1 MNIMTHTRPT
11 AGSMTRAMLDN
22 QWRKAEELKEDMAKH
37 FWPMIGTA
45 NKVAYFAIEDAI
57 EQMGIYGMLK
67 HKQKV
72 HALKAIEE
80 LDKYERNAYEHFA
93 ALADGRYALWQ
104 DLIGRAADKL
114 EPDVVKLRF
123 AIKNVIDRAKVRES
137 TALAYIQTALALIT
151 LATLMY
157 DTMADQY
164 QRKTMLPIRD
174 EFAAGRLTAVERHWK
189 EVGEITGRQIMPNVN
204 LRDDPQCILGVQV
217 ILERYRAADF
227 LNDAA
232 AEAIEL
238 NLEVIDRIEN
248 QQKQ

>member
-1 MNIMTHTRPT
+1 
-11 AGSMTRAMLDN
+11 MLDS
-22 QWRKAEELKEDMAKH
+22 QWRQAEELKEDMARH

-45 NKVAYFAIEDAI
+45 NKTAYFAIEDAI
-57 EQMGIYGMLK
+57 EQMEAAGMMRQGQKK
-67 HKQKV
+67 H
-72 HALKAIEE
+72 ARKAIEE
-80 LDKYERNAYEHFA
+80 MERYERLAYEHFT

-104 DLIGRAADKL
+104 DLIGRAAGKL
-114 EPDVVKLRF
+114 EPDFVKLRF

-164 QRKTMLPIRD
+164 QRQTMLPIRD

-189 EVGEITGRQIMPNVN
+189 QVGEITGRQQMANVN

-217 ILERYRAADF
+217 ILTKYQQADF
-227 LNDAA
+227 LNEAA
-232 AEAIEL
+232 QEALAL
-238 NLEVIDRIEN
+238 NPETLEILN
-248 QQKQ
+248 K

>member
-11 AGSMTRAMLDN
+11 AGSVTRAMLDS
-22 QWRKAEELKEDMAKH
+22 QWRQAEELKEDMARH

-45 NKVAYFAIEDAI
+45 NKTAYFAIEDAI
-57 EQMGIYGMLK
+57 EQMEAAGMMRQ
-67 HKQKV
+67 KQKM
-72 HALKAIEE
+72 HARKAVEE
-80 LDKYERNAYEHFA
+80 MERYERLAYEHFA
-93 ALADGRYALWQ
+93 ALNDGRYALWQ
-104 DLIGRAADKL
+104 DLIGRAAGKL

-123 AIKNVIDRAKVRES
+123 AIKNVIDRAKVKES

-164 QRKTMLPIRD
+164 QRQTMLPIRD

-189 EVGEITGRQIMPNVN
+189 AVGDITGRQVMPTVN

-238 NLEVIDRIEN
+238 NLEVVERIDN
-248 QQKQ
+248 QQRQ